1 MALQSPDLYLN
12 RIKAKQ
18 LPYFLL
24 SSSTVVTQQA
34 TPMCGSVVLAEAEKE
49 EVKGAGSSTV
59 LLDTELACLVLEEG
73 GEETCLVLEG
83 REDETCWVPGVRE
96 EATCLMLGRPEEE
109 RGLSGNLSNCP
120 LVASSSLIINSE
132 SLPPSSSHTNLCR
145 FRRIRL

>member
-1 MALQSPDLYLN
+1 
-12 RIKAKQ
+12 
-18 LPYFLL
+18 
-24 SSSTVVTQQA
+24 
-34 TPMCGSVVLAEAEKE
+34 MCGSVVLAEAEKE

-83 REDETCWVPGVRE
+83 REEETCWVPGVREEATCLVLGVRE

-120 LVASSSLIINSE
+120 LVASSSLIINSS